1 MIDDRSEINS
11 VKYRHDAVGLGS
23 DAGRR
28 WHAVQKVYLHV
39 QHSANPLTTTFHC
52 VLAEI
57 FDIRDFEI
65 IIGCVPAF

>member
-28 WHAVQKVYLHV
+28 WHAVQKVDLRV
-39 QHSANPLTTTFHC
+39 QHSANPLTFSLRTSRNF
-52 VLAEI
+52 
-57 FDIRDFEI
+57 R
-65 IIGCVPAF
+65 